1 MNMETKKLPED
12 FEYLKEMYED
22 DYFPDFLVDK
32 LRDTIK
38 ETVSF
43 LEDGDHTKEEI
54 QESLDKMILKTNE
67 LQEEF
72 YENDSEI
79 ETVARESIAMTVEN
93 ILKYFDIDIDT
104 EEAIRER
111 EW

>member
-1 MNMETKKLPED
+1 MTKKLPSD

-32 LRDTIK
+32 IK
-38 ETVSF
+38 NTVSF
-43 LEDGDHTKEEI
+43 IEQGNHSTDEIQSSFDEMTLGINELED
-54 QESLDKMILKTNE
+54 
-67 LQEEF
+67 EF
-72 YENDSEI
+72 MENDSEI
-79 ETVARESIAMTVEN
+79 ETGARESIGDTVDK
-93 ILKYFDIDIDT
+93 ILTYFDIDIDV